1 MILLRRWI
9 DVRLLTLL
17 TLVVSIA
24 AVDSQV
30 FAQAGWTP
38 FGELPG
44 ADAYQAMSRNGR
56 RVGGGGRVRDV
67 RFDETAAYFMTGT
80 GWQKVDFVTGERSE
94 ADPRCCRIECGPEPP
109 GGEVVAGRLEVDNS
123 PRNPRRMEV
132 SPRFTGTTTSG
143 FVLRAA
149 MRCR

>member
-44 ADAYQAMSRNGR
+44 RRCLSGDESQRASSR
-56 RVGGGGRVRDV
+56 
-67 RFDETAAYFMTGT
+67 
-80 GWQKVDFVTGERSE
+80 GWWSS
-94 ADPRCCRIECGPEPP
+94 
-109 GGEVVAGRLEVDNS
+109 AGCPIR
-123 PRNPRRMEV
+123 
-132 SPRFTGTTTSG
+132 
-143 FVLRAA
+143 
-149 MRCR
+149 